1 MYNLPKDLYLGY
13 KKIDNVLDK
22 SGQKTR
28 RKITRNDS
36 QRNPFTRK
44 RHIKFTAQTRLRE
57 LCL

>member
-44 RHIKFTAQTRLRE
+44 RHIKFAAQTRSRE
-57 LCL
+57 LRL